1 MGKTRLRT
9 ANIRVSLQENRC
21 SWVTWA
27 LLASDSIVLFPVMLS
42 DPVKIAFW
50 SHQSPGKYDRHE
62 LFAMWQKTR
71 HTKDIYLWFL
81 LLLPPNRVVL
91 DFFAGQCSIWHK
103 YNRLTCRKDKK
114 NLKKSQFAVIPL
126 VINSTFNIV
135 SANASNSWHV
145 LERSSEKRAQQKSSL
160 TIQLLQ
166 TFITFSFCFF
176 SCWWPIRQGETKRWN
191 EMKWRR
197 KHLEVQVY

>member
-1 MGKTRLRT
+1 MFCFVLVVLVSKSQSYLITILTGLYRHYKGKAGVYIYIRCNIRKGFSWLLSVYLIIKWLDVFLYDTRGEQHMGKTRLRT

-50 SHQSPGKYDRHE
+50 SHQSPGKYDRRE

-103 YNRLTCRKDKK
+103 YNRLTCRKEKK
-114 NLKKSQFAVIPL
+114 NLKKESVC
-126 VINSTFNIV
+126 
-135 SANASNSWHV
+135 SNPTGHK
-145 LERSSEKRAQQKSSL
+145 LY
-160 TIQLLQ
+160 I
-166 TFITFSFCFF
+166 
-176 SCWWPIRQGETKRWN
+176 
-191 EMKWRR
+191 
-197 KHLEVQVY
+197 